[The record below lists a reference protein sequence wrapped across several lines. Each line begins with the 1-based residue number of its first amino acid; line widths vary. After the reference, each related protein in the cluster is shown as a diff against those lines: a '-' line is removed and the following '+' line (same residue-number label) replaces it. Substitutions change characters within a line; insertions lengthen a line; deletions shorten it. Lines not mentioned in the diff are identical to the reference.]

1 MVTKHSAARKE
12 RGLLQKG
19 VVPVLHAAEV
29 ARKLDGC
36 QVPVLLFVL
45 RRYYVLG
52 SLQGGAHQITLL
64 HLALYSQAAKLMPR
78 PAV

>member
-19 VVPVLHAAEV
+19 VVPVLHAVEV

-36 QVPVLLFVL
+36 QVPVVG
-45 RRYYVLG
+45 RCCVVACK
-52 SLQGGAHQITLL
+52 GGAHQITLL
-64 HLALYSQAAKLMPR
+64 HLTVYSQAAKLMPR
-78 PAV
+78 PAT